1 LAFGEF
7 YEQHW
12 QQLLVCLTRQVGD
25 AETGVDLMSETFA
38 VALEKCSQFRGTSP
52 AEEAGWL
59 YSIARTQLSRYWRSG
74 RVERAALARLGVQ
87 TAELTDP
94 EIDRIEHLAA
104 LATLSEQLDDALE
117 TLPADQREAIQ
128 LRVVEEL
135 AYPDVARQLE
145 VSEQVVRARVS
156 RGLRTLSQ
164 RLQPDTVG
172 GGVS

>member
-1 LAFGEF
+1 MAFGEF

-12 QQLLVCLTRQVGD
+12 HQLLVCLTRQVGD

-94 EIDRIEHLAA
+94 EIDRIEVKHLQQVARDIRLINA
-104 LATLSEQLDDALE
+104 RPSSCGWSKSLPIR
-117 TLPADQREAIQ
+117 TLPASWRSVSKWCGLGCPA
-128 LRVVEEL
+128 VC
-135 AYPDVARQLE
+135 ARSLSVSNLTRWAE
-145 VSEQVVRARVS
+145 VCHE
-156 RGLRTLSQ
+156 
-164 RLQPDTVG
+164 
-172 GGVS
+172 